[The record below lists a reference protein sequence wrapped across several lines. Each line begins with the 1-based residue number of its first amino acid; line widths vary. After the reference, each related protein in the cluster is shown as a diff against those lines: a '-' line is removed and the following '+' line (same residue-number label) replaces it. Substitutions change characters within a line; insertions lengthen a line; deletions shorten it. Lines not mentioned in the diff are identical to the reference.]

1 MKNWSTYRPISP
13 VLRELGL
20 SCLGAGEQ
28 SGHLPSFKNRRLSS
42 YGLVFISHG
51 TGWFHHSGTTEKVTA
66 PALIWLYP
74 GLEHG
79 YGSYA
84 QGWTEHWALF
94 SGVGVRAFEELGCLS
109 RERPLVH
116 LASADVALISI
127 FRLLH
132 DSLRAEGPLG
142 DLQASIH
149 TQQLIVSAGRSS
161 IASSTAN
168 KSEELL
174 GSLGEI
180 AYESLTLGQQAAQL
194 RLSES
199 QLRRSVQKAAGVGP
213 KEFVLQM
220 RISRSQSLLAESN
233 YPIERIARLVG
244 YQDAAYFSR
253 LFSQRTGTSPSQ
265 FRAQHF
271 RAGHPLNSA
280 FLP

>member
-1 MKNWSTYRPISP
+1 MNNWSTYRPISP

-28 SGHLPSFKNRRLSS
+28 SGRLPSFRNRRLSS
-42 YGLVFISHG
+42 YGLVFISQG
-51 TGWFHHSGTTEKVTA
+51 TGWFHHSGTEEKVTA
-66 PALIWLYP
+66 PGLIWLYP

-79 YGSYA
+79 YGPHA

-94 SGVGVRAFEELGCLS
+94 SGVGVRAFEELGCFR

-116 LASADVALISI
+116 LANADLDLVSI

-132 DSLRAEGPLG
+132 DSLRTEGPLG

-161 IASSTAN
+161 IAASTAS

-174 GSLGEI
+174 GNLGEI
-180 AYESLTLGQQAAQL
+180 AYKPLTLGQQAKHL
-194 RLSES
+194 GLSES
-199 QLRRSVQKAAGVGP
+199 QLRRSVQKAAGIGP

-220 RISRSQSLLAESN
+220 RMSRSQSLLAESS

-244 YQDAAYFSR
+244 YQDPAYFSR
-253 LFSQRTGTSPSQ
+253 LFSQRTGSSPSN
-265 FRAQHF
+265 FRTQHF
-271 RAGHPLNSA
+271 RAEPST
-280 FLP
+280 